1 MGLACMEHPAGESDD
16 GALRVDFDRRL
27 RLQFH
32 GCRITSDAGLLAY
45 RELDDALGLTD
56 VAGTALSDGRRG
68 RNVRHLLTGLL
79 RQSVF
84 GRLAGY
90 EDVND
95 ADRLAHDP
103 AMRAVV
109 DRSGMDRDA
118 ASSSQMGRFETAWLS
133 SEANLAALSD
143 LPGAWIDRVHARR
156 PQTTIVLDMDSSVSE
171 THGTQEGS
179 AYNGHFGC
187 TCYHPLFVF
196 NQFGD
201 LERCALR
208 PGNVHSAD
216 GWGAVLEPVIARYQG
231 GMKRRY
237 FRGDAAF
244 ANPEVYELLEAEGY
258 KYAIRLPANS
268 VLQESIGWLL
278 KRPVGRPPH
287 EVRRYHASVSYQAG
301 SWDKPRR
308 VVAKVEWHPG
318 ELYPR
323 VGFIVTNMTRP
334 AERVV
339 AFYNQRGTA
348 EQWIKEGKNAVAW
361 TRLSCRRFAANV
373 VRLQL
378 HALAYNLANFLRTL
392 ALPAE
397 VSQWSMT
404 TLRERL
410 VKIGA
415 KIVRHGRSI
424 TFQMAEVMV
433 PRGLFAQIL
442 AAIATLRPTP
452 PARC

>member
-1 MGLACMEHPAGESDD
+1 
-16 GALRVDFDRRL
+16 
-27 RLQFH
+27 
-32 GCRITSDAGLLAY
+32 
-45 RELDDALGLTD
+45 
-56 VAGTALSDGRRG
+56 
-68 RNVRHLLTGLL
+68 
-79 RQSVF
+79 
-84 GRLAGY
+84 
-90 EDVND
+90 
-95 ADRLAHDP
+95 
-103 AMRAVV
+103 VV
-109 DRSGMDRDA
+109 DRGGLDRRA
-118 ASSSQMGRFETAWLS
+118 ASTSQMGRFETEWLS
-133 SEANLAALSD
+133 SEANLAALAGLS
-143 LPGAWIDRVHARR
+143 GAWIDRVHARR
-156 PQTTIVLDMDSSVSE
+156 PQTTIVLDLDSSVSE

-187 TCYHPLFVF
+187 TCYHPLFLF

-216 GWGAVLEPVIARYQG
+216 GWRQVLEPVVARYRH

-237 FRGDAAF
+237 FRGDSAF
-244 ANPEVYELLEAEGY
+244 ANPDIYEFLEAEGF
-258 KYAIRLPANS
+258 KYTIRLPANS

-278 KRPVGRPPH
+278 RRPVGRPPH
-287 EVRRYHASVSYQAG
+287 EVRRYHASFGYRAG
-301 SWDKPRR
+301 SWPRPRR

-348 EQWIKEGKNAVAW
+348 EQHIKEGKNAVTW
-361 TRLSCRRFAANV
+361 TRLSCMRFAANA

-392 ALPAE
+392 ALPEE
-397 VSQWSMT
+397 VKHWSLT
-404 TLRERL
+404 TLRDRL

-424 TFQMAEVMV
+424 AFQMAEVMV
-433 PRGLFAQIL
+433 PRALFRQIL
-442 AAIATLRPTP
+442 AAIAALRPEAP
-452 PARC
+452 SRC